1 LRGPRSPPKGVDED
15 TTDSGSTSAD
25 GETSCSDAEELLS
38 GPRSPEVAVPCWET
52 DKAWAAAGVAQDFP
66 MKVALPDGS
75 KEFSSSLNPGFPAK
89 KKPLFVSATVA
100 LGWDM
105 QAPLKKR
112 PSAFLLENPPLVVQ

>member
-25 GETSCSDAEELLS
+25 GETSCSDAEELPS

-52 DKAWAAAGVAQDFP
+52 DKAWAAAAVAQDFP
-66 MKVALPDGS
+66 MKVALSDGAR
-75 KEFSSSLNPGFPAK
+75 EFASSLNPGFPAK